1 MSDDLVPAPDA
12 VPGVSLR
19 TMRLR
24 DLPDV
29 EVVDEAQAPDPATA
43 VGVSPEPDARPARGR
58 GGVPAVEP
66 VDEAGDADGGDTVIV
81 LQP

>member
-12 VPGVSLR
+12 GVSLR

-29 EVVDEAQAPDPATA
+29 EVVDEAPDPATA
-43 VGVSPEPDARPARGR
+43 VEVSLEPDVPRAGAR

-66 VDEAGDADGGDTVIV
+66 VDEAGDTDGGDTVTV